1 MSKINFTSLL
11 RASKVAACRYVGFV
25 SNICKCKPCNVMG
38 RWIRK
43 FVEMR
48 IAMSPSRKE
57 HFSPFYIF
65 FVERTVN
72 SGVVGGEYG
81 LEPGRLM
88 SDFAVT
94 ERQAWMISVLDEY
107 EVPLARFVARLL
119 GDETAAEDVVQFAFL
134 KLCEQSPDELRG
146 REAQW
151 LFTVCRNKAIDTLR
165 GRSRAVSLDMSEIP
179 MSESNEPDPADVAD
193 RNDLYRQLGAMV
205 DQLPTGQREALALW
219 AEGFDYR
226 QIAKVTGRRENS
238 VRVMVHRAIKRLR
251 EMPVV
256 RHLLADP
263 PPPSEKRLLA
273 R

>member
-1 MSKINFTSLL
+1 
-11 RASKVAACRYVGFV
+11 
-25 SNICKCKPCNVMG
+25 
-38 RWIRK
+38 
-43 FVEMR
+43 
-48 IAMSPSRKE
+48 
-57 HFSPFYIF
+57 
-65 FVERTVN
+65 
-72 SGVVGGEYG
+72 
-81 LEPGRLM
+81 
-88 SDFAVT
+88 
-94 ERQAWMISVLDEY
+94 
-107 EVPLARFVARLL
+107 
-119 GDETAAEDVVQFAFL
+119 
-134 KLCEQSPDELRG
+134 
-146 REAQW
+146 
-151 LFTVCRNKAIDTLR
+151 
-165 GRSRAVSLDMSEIP
+165 